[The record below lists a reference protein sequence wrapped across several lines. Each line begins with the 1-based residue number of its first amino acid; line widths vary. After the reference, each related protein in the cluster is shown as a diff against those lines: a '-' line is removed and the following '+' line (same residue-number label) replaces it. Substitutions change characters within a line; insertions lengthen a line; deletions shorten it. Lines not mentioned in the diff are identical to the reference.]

1 MESNQMNSPDFLK
14 RSKDKDKQID
24 PIILFDF
31 LTIEANVYAHLCY
44 PSKTIS
50 EISDLTG
57 IPKNTV
63 RWYIKKGNQ
72 KGKVYTTHKAIC
84 TKIGRKCTVY
94 INSFGRMLERLLSKE
109 PNTDKP

>member
-1 MESNQMNSPDFLK
+1 MESNQMNSPDFL
-14 RSKDKDKQID
+14 SKSNGKDKQIHH
-24 PIILFDF
+24 IKLFDF
-31 LTIEANVYAHLCY
+31 LTIEANVYVNLCY
-44 PSKTIS
+44 PGKTIS
-50 EISDLTG
+50 EISELTG

-63 RWYIKKGNQ
+63 RWYVKKGTQ

-94 INSFGRMLERLLSKE
+94 INGFGRMLERLLSKE